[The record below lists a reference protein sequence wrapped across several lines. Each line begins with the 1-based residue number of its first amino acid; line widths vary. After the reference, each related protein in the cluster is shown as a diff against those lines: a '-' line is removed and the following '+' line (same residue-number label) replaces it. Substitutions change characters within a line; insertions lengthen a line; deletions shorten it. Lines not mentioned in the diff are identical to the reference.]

1 MVKGLAGIPGHAPAT
16 RVKLQIPPCH
26 VEPQGI
32 AVQMRGS
39 STGRNVATTLAQRQY
54 QFTLVMQVRAA
65 GWIWHATVQ
74 HDGIRGLEEKARC
87 LARGIR
93 THLTNMVSIVLAYT
107 VNAMHGKS
115 LHAADDRHADWRLG
129 IKQKRHGKDL
139 SGKGNKAPVCG
150 TVIWQNGCTIQGE
163 QQRES
168 TMNMK
173 SFGMRRLL
181 QKLSSLGLETLER
194 LSGKSS
200 LSFHEHMRALCTT
213 LLDLK
218 GEASSIAIAEEI
230 LEGYRSA
237 SHDNKKL
244 FFHFL
249 YEELGVEHTKVDTG
263 IARYQQERT
272 QEAAL
277 QLAQACE
284 APRLELLRTL
294 NTAPGGTMA
303 LIDMREEMQQL
314 GVDDA
319 ALAAL
324 DKELLGLFQSWFN
337 RGFLELRHIDWKTPA
352 FILEKLIQYE
362 SVHEIKG
369 WPDLRR
375 RLERDRGCFGFFHP
389 AIPDVPLIF
398 VEAALTHGISTNVT
412 SLLLQ
417 DPPQG
422 EQVPPDTAVFYSINN
437 CLQGLRGVS
446 FGNFLIKQ
454 VIEQLS
460 AEAPSIH
467 TYVTLSPVPGFMR
480 WLQKASQLNELLE
493 PDARDA
499 LRALLDNQLKPEELH
514 QHAVLQQLL
523 PRLCA
528 HYLVREKSRSKPLDT
543 VARFHIGNGARLEQ
557 INWMADNSPNGL
569 RQSAGLMVN
578 YVYDKKQLA
587 RNHEAYEQRNEV
599 AHSSGINKL
608 LLQLQL
614 D

>member
-1 MVKGLAGIPGHAPAT
+1 
-16 RVKLQIPPCH
+16 
-26 VEPQGI
+26 
-32 AVQMRGS
+32 
-39 STGRNVATTLAQRQY
+39 
-54 QFTLVMQVRAA
+54 
-65 GWIWHATVQ
+65 
-74 HDGIRGLEEKARC
+74 
-87 LARGIR
+87 
-93 THLTNMVSIVLAYT
+93 
-107 VNAMHGKS
+107 
-115 LHAADDRHADWRLG
+115 
-129 IKQKRHGKDL
+129 
-139 SGKGNKAPVCG
+139 
-150 TVIWQNGCTIQGE
+150 
-163 QQRES
+163 
-168 TMNMK
+168 MNMK
-173 SFGMRRLL
+173 AFGMRRLL
-181 QKLSSLGLETLER
+181 QKLSSLGLETFER

-200 LSFHEHMRALCTT
+200 LSFHDHIRALCQT
-213 LLDLK
+213 LLGLK
-218 GEASSIAIAEEI
+218 GEASSVAIAEEI
-230 LEGYRSA
+230 LEAYRAA
-237 SHDNKKL
+237 SHDNRRL

-249 YEELGVEHTKVDTG
+249 YNELAVDPARVDAA
-263 IARYQQERT
+263 IARYQQEKS

-277 QLAQACE
+277 QLALACE

-314 GVDDA
+314 GLDDA

-398 VEAALTHGISTNVT
+398 VEAALTHGISTNVI
-412 SLLLQ
+412 SLLQ
-417 DPPQG
+417 QEPPKG
-422 EQVPPDTAVFYSINN
+422 EPVPPDTAVFYSINN

-454 VIEQLS
+454 VIEKLS

-480 WLQKASQLNELLE
+480 WLQKADQLAEQLE
-493 PDARDA
+493 SDDRDA
-499 LRALLDNQLKPEELH
+499 LKALLDNQLKPEQLRDH
-514 QHAVLQQLL
+514 TVLQLLL

-528 HYLVREKSRSKPLDT
+528 HYLVNEKSRSKPLDA

-557 INWMADNSPNGL
+557 INWMADASPNGL

-578 YVYDKKQLA
+578 YVYDRKQLA

-599 AHSSGINKL
+599 AHSASIER
-608 LLQLQL
+608 LLQQL
-614 D
+614 PLV